1 MQIQLY
7 KEDFS
12 IERRDRERAQSEK
25 DYLQQ
30 QLKDAQEI
38 IATLTQ
44 EVNKLL
50 FLIINLLLVFILFKY
65 SGTPLIRSPIGQKNL
80 TIISR

>member
-1 MQIQLY
+1 VY

-25 DYLQQ
+25 DCLQQ

-44 EVNKLL
+44 EVK
-50 FLIINLLLVFILFKY
+50 IK
-65 SGTPLIRSPIGQKNL
+65 P
-80 TIISR
+80 

>member
-1 MQIQLY
+1 MY

-25 DYLQQ
+25 DYFQQ
-30 QLKDAQEI
+30 QLADAQDV

-44 EVNKLL
+44 EVFNSNLVLL
-50 FLIINLLLVFILFKY
+50 
-65 SGTPLIRSPIGQKNL
+65 GQQ
-80 TIISR
+80 I

>member
-1 MQIQLY
+1 VY

-30 QLKDAQEI
+30 QLADAQEV

-44 EVNKLL
+44 EVFNSNLVLL
-50 FLIINLLLVFILFKY
+50 EFCKVLGAAN
-65 SGTPLIRSPIGQKNL
+65 
-80 TIISR
+80 

>member
-1 MQIQLY
+1 VY

-30 QLKDAQEI
+30 QLVDAQDV

-44 EVNKLL
+44 EVFNS
-50 FLIINLLLVFILFKY
+50 NLVLSEFCKVLRAAK
-65 SGTPLIRSPIGQKNL
+65 
-80 TIISR
+80 

>member
-1 MQIQLY
+1 MY

-30 QLKDAQEI
+30 QLTDAQDV

-44 EVNKLL
+44 EVFNSN
-50 FLIINLLLVFILFKY
+50 IILSEFCKVLGEQIVLQKDTCRILADSEFSCIMY
-65 SGTPLIRSPIGQKNL
+65 ILQ
-80 TIISR
+80 

>member
-1 MQIQLY
+1 MY
-7 KEDFS
+7 EEDFS

-30 QLKDAQEI
+30 QLVDAQDV

-44 EVNKLL
+44 EVFNS
-50 FLIINLLLVFILFKY
+50 NLVLSEFCKVL
-65 SGTPLIRSPIGQKNL
+65 RAANSPSKRCLQNL
-80 TIISR
+80 S

>member
-1 MQIQLY
+1 VY

-12 IERRDRERAQSEK
+12 IERRDRERAQGEK

-30 QLKDAQEI
+30 QLTDAQEV

-44 EVNKLL
+44 EVFNSNLVLL
-50 FLIINLLLVFILFKY
+50 EFFLSLGAANSY
-65 SGTPLIRSPIGQKNL
+65 PQKDA
-80 TIISR
+80 

>member
-44 EVNKLL
+44 EVNKVF
-50 FLIINLLLVFILFKY
+50 FLIINVFLVFILFKY
-65 SGTPLIRSPIGQKNL
+65 SGTPLIWSPMGQKN
-80 TIISR
+80 

>member
-1 MQIQLY
+1 MY

-30 QLKDAQEI
+30 QLVDAQDV

-44 EVNKLL
+44 EV
-50 FLIINLLLVFILFKY
+50 FNLVLSEFCKVL
-65 SGTPLIRSPIGQKNL
+65 GAANSPSKRCLENL
-80 TIISR
+80 S

>member
-1 MQIQLY
+1 MY

-30 QLKDAQEI
+30 QLVDAQDV

-44 EVNKLL
+44 EVFNS
-50 FLIINLLLVFILFKY
+50 NLVLSEFFKVL
-65 SGTPLIRSPIGQKNL
+65 GAANSPSKRCLQNL
-80 TIISR
+80 S